1 VAVDA
6 HNDQVGA
13 VIGSAR
19 EDHLADLGVGCDV
32 ALDSHF
38 DAVSTKPESRIRAW
52 FGTMGIRRRLGID
65 RQKDD
70 LLCRLGGDL
79 IHLSGLKMMPLDG
92 VTASVAETA

>member
-1 VAVDA
+1 
-6 HNDQVGA
+6 
-13 VIGSAR
+13 
-19 EDHLADLGVGCDV
+19 
-32 ALDSHF
+32 
-38 DAVSTKPESRIRAW
+38 
-52 FGTMGIRRRLGID
+52 MGIRRRLGID